1 MTRSPRVTVVGKP
14 DCHLCEQAIEVVAQ
28 VCEQLGQEFRVV
40 SITEDP
46 SLADLYWEKIPVI
59 LVDGEPFDFWR
70 VNRDRLVT
78 KLSAQQFDNRTI
90 VSGNI

>member
-1 MTRSPRVTVVGKP
+1 MGKP

-46 SLADLYWEKIPVI
+46 NLADLYWEKIPVI

-90 VSGNI
+90 ASGNI

>member
-1 MTRSPRVTVVGKP
+1 VTRSPRVTVVGKP

-46 SLADLYWEKIPVI
+46 NLADLYWEKIPVI

-78 KLSAQQFDNRTI
+78 KLSAQQPDNRTI

>member
-14 DCHLCEQAIEVVAQ
+14 DCHLCEQAIEVVSQ
-28 VCEQLGQEFRVV
+28 VCEQLGQEFRVE

-46 SLADLYWEKIPVI
+46 NLADLYWEKIPVI

-70 VNRDRLVT
+70 VNRDRLVA
-78 KLSAQQFDNRTI
+78 KLSRR
-90 VSGNI
+90 

>member
-1 MTRSPRVTVVGKP
+1 VTRSPRVTVVGKP

-46 SLADLYWEKIPVI
+46 NLADLYWEKIPVI

-70 VNRDRLVT
+70 VNRNRLVT
-78 KLSAQQFDNRTI
+78 KLLD
-90 VSGNI
+90 

>member
-14 DCHLCEQAIEVVAQ
+14 DCHLCEQAIEVVSQ
-28 VCEQLGQEFRVV
+28 VCEQLGQEFRVE

-46 SLADLYWEKIPVI
+46 NLADLYWEKIPVI

-70 VNRDRLVT
+70 VNRDRLVA
-78 KLSAQQFDNRTI
+78 KLSRP
-90 VSGNI
+90 

>member
-46 SLADLYWEKIPVI
+46 NLADLYWEKIPVI
-59 LVDGEPFDFWR
+59 LVDSEPFDFWR
-70 VNRDRLVT
+70 VNRDRLVA
-78 KLSAQQFDNRTI
+78 KLSVQ
-90 VSGNI
+90 

>member
-1 MTRSPRVTVVGKP
+1 MTRSQRVTVVGKP

-28 VCEQLGQEFRVV
+28 LCEQLGQEFRVV

-46 SLADLYWEKIPVI
+46 NLADLYWEKIPVI

-70 VNRDRLVT
+70 VNRDRLVA
-78 KLSAQQFDNRTI
+78 KLSVQ
-90 VSGNI
+90 

>member
-1 MTRSPRVTVVGKP
+1 VTRSPRVTVVGKP

-46 SLADLYWEKIPVI
+46 NLADLYWEKIPVI

>member
-46 SLADLYWEKIPVI
+46 NLADLYWEKIPVI

-70 VNRDRLVT
+70 VNRDRLVA
-78 KLSAQQFDNRTI
+78 KLLVQ
-90 VSGNI
+90 

>member
-46 SLADLYWEKIPVI
+46 NLADLYWEKIPVI

-70 VNRDRLVT
+70 VNRDRLVA
-78 KLSAQQFDNRTI
+78 KLSVQ
-90 VSGNI
+90 

>member
-14 DCHLCEQAIEVVAQ
+14 DCHLCEQAIEVVSQ
-28 VCEQLGQEFRVV
+28 VCEQLGQEFRVE

-46 SLADLYWEKIPVI
+46 NLADLYWEKIPVI

-70 VNRDRLVT
+70 VNRDRLVA
-78 KLSAQQFDNRTI
+78 KLSR
-90 VSGNI
+90 

>member
-46 SLADLYWEKIPVI
+46 NLADLYWEKIPVI

-78 KLSAQQFDNRTI
+78 KLSEQ
-90 VSGNI
+90 

>member
-1 MTRSPRVTVVGKP
+1 MGKP

-46 SLADLYWEKIPVI
+46 NLADLYWEKIPVI

-70 VNRDRLVT
+70 VNRDRLVA
-78 KLSAQQFDNRTI
+78 KLLVQ
-90 VSGNI
+90 

>member
-1 MTRSPRVTVVGKP
+1 
-14 DCHLCEQAIEVVAQ
+14 LCEQAIEVVAQ

-46 SLADLYWEKIPVI
+46 NLADLYWEKIPVI

-78 KLSAQQFDNRTI
+78 KLSAQQPDNRTI

>member
-46 SLADLYWEKIPVI
+46 NLADLYWEKIPVI

-90 VSGNI
+90 ASGNI

>member
-1 MTRSPRVTVVGKP
+1 MVGKP
-14 DCHLCEQAIEVVAQ
+14 DCHLCEQAIEVVSQ
-28 VCEQLGQEFRVV
+28 VCEQLGQEFCVL

-46 SLADLYWEKIPVI
+46 DLADLYWEKIPVI

-78 KLSAQQFDNRTI
+78 KLSRL
-90 VSGNI
+90 

>member
-1 MTRSPRVTVVGKP
+1 VGKP

-46 SLADLYWEKIPVI
+46 NLADLYWEKIPVI

-70 VNRDRLVT
+70 VNRDRLVA
-78 KLSAQQFDNRTI
+78 KLSVQ
-90 VSGNI
+90 

>member
-1 MTRSPRVTVVGKP
+1 MGKP

-28 VCEQLGQEFRVV
+28 VCKQLGQEFRVV

-46 SLADLYWEKIPVI
+46 NLADLYWEKIPVI

-78 KLSAQQFDNRTI
+78 KLSDQ
-90 VSGNI
+90 

>member
-14 DCHLCEQAIEVVAQ
+14 DCHLCEQTIEVVAQ

-46 SLADLYWEKIPVI
+46 NLADLYWEKIPVI

-70 VNRDRLVT
+70 VNRNRLVT
-78 KLSAQQFDNRTI
+78 KLSDQ
-90 VSGNI
+90 

>member
-1 MTRSPRVTVVGKP
+1 MTRSQRVTVVGKP

-28 VCEQLGQEFRVV
+28 VCEQLGQEFRFV

-46 SLADLYWEKIPVI
+46 NLADLYWEKIPVI

-70 VNRDRLVT
+70 VNRDRLVA
-78 KLSAQQFDNRTI
+78 KLSVQ
-90 VSGNI
+90 

>member
-46 SLADLYWEKIPVI
+46 NLADLYWEKIPVI

-78 KLSAQQFDNRTI
+78 KLSAQ
-90 VSGNI
+90 

>member
-1 MTRSPRVTVVGKP
+1 MGKP

-46 SLADLYWEKIPVI
+46 NLADLYWEKIPVI

-70 VNRDRLVT
+70 VNRNRLVT
-78 KLSAQQFDNRTI
+78 KLSDQ
-90 VSGNI
+90 